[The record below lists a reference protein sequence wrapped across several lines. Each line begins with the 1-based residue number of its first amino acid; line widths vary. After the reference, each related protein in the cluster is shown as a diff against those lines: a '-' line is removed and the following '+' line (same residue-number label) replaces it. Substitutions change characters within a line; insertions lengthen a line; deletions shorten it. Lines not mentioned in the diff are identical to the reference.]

1 MSILKKLAET
11 PENEMQDDDHMDRK
25 GLSAEEIQEL
35 LTEIGEKH
43 KNAKAA
49 NPMTKEERNQ
59 RTAAILHAMNTTK
72 NPY

>member
-25 GLSAEEIQEL
+25 GLSAEEIQQL

-59 RTAAILHAMNTTK
+59 RTADILHAMNTAK